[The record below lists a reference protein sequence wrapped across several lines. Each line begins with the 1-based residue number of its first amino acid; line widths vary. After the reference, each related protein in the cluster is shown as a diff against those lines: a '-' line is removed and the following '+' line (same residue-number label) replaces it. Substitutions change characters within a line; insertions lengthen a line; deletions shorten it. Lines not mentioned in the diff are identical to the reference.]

1 MSEYAPGSYHL
12 ADNIRD
18 AKVKDALRDA
28 RRQRLQ
34 HQALA
39 GRERQ
44 RRFYAGA
51 LVWLGN
57 RLAAWGEGL
66 QERYSAETSTPM
78 PQSA

>member
-28 RRQRLQ
+28 RL
-34 HQALA
+34 QALQRQAQA
-39 GRERQ
+39 GRERR
-44 RRFYAGA
+44 RRFYFGV

-57 RLAAWGEGL
+57 HLTAWGERL
-66 QERYSAETSTPM
+66 QERYSTDGSAPM